1 MKRICL
7 FIRLRVLRYFQ
18 DGYPEMDQK
27 TWQQDDN
34 LMSKWCP
41 LKRYWDPIFIPTISI
56 SIRCIWG
63 WLLKGP
69 PSRGVFP
76 HHFFLWPFHPPCLN
90 VKSLPPLRCESLR
103 FLKAGFVYLNDTH
116 VLDIDENNWT
126 VPSLAGQGTPACEVP
141 WMSIK
146 AYGPIIW
153 LDVDGSEIWQTHQL
167 RLVVEIPLFT
177 GVFFTSQVVGNGISE
192 PSTVWK
198 VFQHKLSL
206 RRKTQL
212 YRISKQ
218 VYHSDHSIISW
229 IGHLHSLHSRPP
241 FMVETEGWM
250 ANRKSNLVPS

>member
-76 HHFFLWPFHPPCLN
+76 HHFFLWPFHPPCEICQI
-90 VKSLPPLRCESLR
+90 SSPLRWRKPEISQGWLR
-103 FLKAGFVYLNDTH
+103 VPQRHSRLRYRWEQ
-116 VLDIDENNWT
+116 LDSSVTCRTGNSRQW
-126 VPSLAGQGTPACEVP
+126 G
-141 WMSIK
+141 

-153 LDVDGSEIWQTHQL
+153 LDVDGNQKS
-167 RLVVEIPLFT
+167 
-177 GVFFTSQVVGNGISE
+177 G
-192 PSTVWK
+192 
-198 VFQHKLSL
+198 KL
-206 RRKTQL
+206 
-212 YRISKQ
+212 
-218 VYHSDHSIISW
+218 ISW
-229 IGHLHSLHSRPP
+229 GKGSWNPTIYGSIFYIPG
-241 FMVETEGWM
+241 GWEWDFWTI
-250 ANRKSNLVPS
+250 NSVKSIST

>member
-1 MKRICL
+1 MVSFKK
-7 FIRLRVLRYFQ
+7 VLRPNFHTHYI
-18 DGYPEMDQK
+18 
-27 TWQQDDN
+27 N
-34 LMSKWCP
+34 LYKVYMG
-41 LKRYWDPIFIPTISI
+41 LIVKRAPIPRGFPPPFFPMTFPSALWERQIS
-56 SIRCIWG
+56 S
-63 WLLKGP
+63 
-69 PSRGVFP
+69 
-76 HHFFLWPFHPPCLN
+76 
-90 VKSLPPLRCESLR
+90 PLRCESLR

-126 VPSLAGQGTPACEVP
+126 VPSLAGQGTPASEVP

>member
-76 HHFFLWPFHPPCLN
+76 HHFFLWPFHPVGTSNLIPFEMRKPEISQGWLRVPQRHSRLRYRWEQLDSSVTCRTGNSRKWGALN
-90 VKSLPPLRCESLR
+90 VNQSLWAYNLPRCWWFRNLANSSVEVGSWNPTIYGSIFYIPGGWKWDFWTINSVKS
-103 FLKAGFVYLNDTH
+103 
-116 VLDIDENNWT
+116 
-126 VPSLAGQGTPACEVP
+126 
-141 WMSIK
+141 
-146 AYGPIIW
+146 
-153 LDVDGSEIWQTHQL
+153 
-167 RLVVEIPLFT
+167 
-177 GVFFTSQVVGNGISE
+177 IS
-192 PSTVWK
+192 T
-198 VFQHKLSL
+198 
-206 RRKTQL
+206 
-212 YRISKQ
+212 
-218 VYHSDHSIISW
+218 
-229 IGHLHSLHSRPP
+229 
-241 FMVETEGWM
+241 
-250 ANRKSNLVPS
+250 